1 MASKSL
7 VIVESPSKAKTIS
20 KYLGNEYIVK
30 SSVGHVRRLP
40 KGSKA
45 IDLTNWGVNYE
56 IDPKKE
62 KVVKDLKSSAKKVEN
77 VFLATDLDREGEA
90 IAWHLKEILGKKL
103 NYSRVRFNEITKA
116 AIQEA
121 FEAPGDLDDGLI
133 DAQKTRRILDRIVGY
148 DLSAVLWKNI
158 GNFGKLSAGRVQS
171 VAVRLVVEREKEIS
185 SFSPKEYWELE
196 VAIKHEEREV
206 IFKLNTKKS
215 NLDLKNENEATKLE
229 ELLLRSELEITANE
243 KSKRKIP
250 VKPPFITSTLQQT
263 ASSMLGYGLS
273 KTMKLA
279 QDLYTG
285 GYISYMRTDSPNL
298 SLLAQNN
305 CKQYLLDKYGETY
318 STPRNFS
325 SKASNSQEA
334 HEAIRPTDVTFTHNE
349 LSLSVDH
356 KKLYKLIW
364 DRFVASQMPQPE
376 INVNS
381 IKAKVGDNILET
393 SLSSISFDGFYKVM
407 PPGSNSGY
415 VDYDLES
422 LKIGINKEI
431 SEVTKTQ
438 HFTKPPSRY
447 SEASLVKELEKRGIG
462 RPSTY
467 QEIITNIQKR
477 GYVRSE
483 NKRMY
488 ATAMANLVT
497 DRLLTS
503 FNNVMDYGFTAE
515 MEKSLDEV
523 AEGKEDWKKLLDN
536 FCKGFNDAKEKAS
549 QNMERNVPIDTELE
563 CDSCGKGRKMHLKT
577 TLSESGEGRYES
589 SAFLG
594 CEGFAAEGDEQCKN
608 TKSLISVDL
617 FAADDDKEAENIFY
631 KSKCDLC
638 GSIMRGFIIDEK
650 TKLQICSNSPICKGT
665 KLEKGEFIKPKNED
679 EKLID
684 CHKCSGQMELK
695 LGRFGKYFACQESVC
710 DATRQLMKN
719 GELKPVFMDPIKME
733 ELKCQKC
740 DDYYLLRD
748 SLKGLFLAASQF
760 PKNRETR
767 APFVAEIK
775 SVLDKL
781 PEKYQHFAS
790 APDNDPD
797 GEPLV
802 VRFNRKDGTHNLSAE
817 SGGKK
822 KKIFYVYK
830 DGSWK
835 EMSRD

>member
-45 IDLTNWGVNYE
+45 IDLINWDVNYE

-148 DLSAVLWKNI
+148 DLSSLLWQKI
-158 GNFGKLSAGRVQS
+158 GSYGKLSAGRVQS
-171 VAVRLVVEREKEIS
+171 VAVRLVVDREKEIK

-196 VAIKHEEREV
+196 VVIKHEEREV
-206 IFKLNTKKS
+206 IFKFNTKKS
-215 NLDLKNENEATKLE
+215 NLDLKNEEEATKLE
-229 ELLLRSELEITANE
+229 ELLLSSELEITANE

-263 ASSMLGYGLS
+263 SSSMLGYSLS

-298 SLLAQNN
+298 SVLAQNN

-349 LSLSVDH
+349 LSLSADH

-407 PPGSNSGY
+407 PPGKNSGY

-422 LKIGINKEI
+422 LKIGLNKEI
-431 SEVTKTQ
+431 SKVTKSQ

-467 QEIITNIQKR
+467 QEIITNIQER

-483 NKRMY
+483 SKRLY
-488 ATAMANLVT
+488 ATKIANLIS
-497 DRLLTS
+497 DRLYKS
-503 FNNVMDYGFTAE
+503 FNRVMDYGFTAE

-523 AEGKEDWKKLLDN
+523 AEGKEDWKKLLESFYKD
-536 FCKGFNDAKEKAS
+536 FTEAKENAS
-549 QNMERNVPIDTELE
+549 ETMERNAPIDTEVE
-563 CDSCGKGRKMHLKT
+563 CDSCGKNRKMHLRT
-577 TLSESGEGRYES
+577 NQSGQ
-589 SAFLG
+589 FLG
-594 CEGFAAEGDEQCKN
+594 CEGYLAEGDEQCKN
-608 TKSLISVDL
+608 TNSLISVDL
-617 FAADDDKEAENIFY
+617 FADDDDKEAESIFN

-638 GSIMRGFIIDEK
+638 GSAMDGFIIDEK
-650 TKLQICSNSPICKGT
+650 RKLQICGNSPICSGT
-665 KLEKGEFIKPKNED
+665 KLEIGEFIKPKNED
-679 EKLID
+679 EEFID

-695 LGRFGKYFACQESVC
+695 LGRFGKYFACQESDC

-719 GELKPVFMDPIKME
+719 GELKPVFMDPIRME
-733 ELKCQKC
+733 DLKCQKC
-740 DDYYLLRD
+740 DDIYLLRD

-767 APFVAEIK
+767 APLITEIK
-775 SVLDKL
+775 PVVSNL
-781 PEKYQHFAS
+781 PEKYHHFSS

-822 KKIFYVYK
+822 KKIFYAYK